1 MRIDHRVDDP
11 LREIGIPVQIGLEFN
26 VHHLHV
32 FADVQHFL
40 DGGDLLALVLGAL
53 PLAKVQLAQLVK
65 GHIVDITLDAGVRI
79 GEEIVGNDQLVVLG
93 ELDIALDAVGTQLLG
108 QPERRQCVFRCQ
120 VGGTAVCYDE
130 GTHTTAPYITMI

>member
-1 MRIDHRVDDP
+1 M
-11 LREIGIPVQIGLEFN
+11 
-26 VHHLHV
+26 HHLHV

-93 ELDIALDAVGTQLLG
+93 ELDIALDAYNCSLYYNDLIAILKISYH
-108 QPERRQCVFRCQ
+108 E
-120 VGGTAVCYDE
+120 
-130 GTHTTAPYITMI
+130 TT